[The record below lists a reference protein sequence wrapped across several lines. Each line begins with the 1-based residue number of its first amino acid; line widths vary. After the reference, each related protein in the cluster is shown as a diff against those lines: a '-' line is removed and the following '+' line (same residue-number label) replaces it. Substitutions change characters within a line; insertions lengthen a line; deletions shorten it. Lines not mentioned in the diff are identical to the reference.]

1 MNYDRIILD
10 LINRVSALEDEVEI
24 LKKEKILFEE
34 NPNANG
40 LNETSTSNGR
50 DKTKYVFNG
59 AKYGK
64 NRLVLSVVK
73 MYSESNQGISAK
85 ALMSTFDKSL
95 QGSLGVVRTLSD
107 VKQNYSDYERRFF
120 CRPNEVIGTTTENC
134 VVCSQWGTF
143 NIKNFIIRAKELGFE
158 IKEM

>member
-10 LINRVSALEDEVEI
+10 LIDRVSALEDEVEI
-24 LKKEKILFEE
+24 LKKEKNLFGETS
-34 NPNANG
+34 NAND
-40 LNETSTSNGR
+40 LNETSTYNGR

-64 NRLVLSVVK
+64 NRLVLAVVK
-73 MYSESNQGISAK
+73 MFSESNQGISAQ

-107 VKQNYSDYERRFF
+107 VKENYSDYERRFF
-120 CRPNEVIGTTTENC
+120 CRPNEIISTTTEDC
-134 VVCSQWGTF
+134 VVCSQWGAF
-143 NIKNFIIRAKELGFE
+143 NIKSFIIRAKELGFE